1 MIRRPPRSTRTDTL
15 FPYTTLFLSKASK
28 PPKPLSVRYRCLRFG
43 AERQEVIHPFAHA
56 LLEIGLGLRARP
68 CACDIGD
75 DRLTDT
81 LDRIVAERAGV
92 DPFLEQL
99 QQPHRAARRAHPDRN
114 GDCYPPIATRHSDVY
129 GKSVTVRRD
138 PGVRIL

>member
-28 PPKPLSVRYRCLRFG
+28 PPKPLSVRYRSLRFG
-43 AERQEVIHPFAHA
+43 AEQQEVIHPFAHA

-75 DRLTDT
+75 DLLTDT
-81 LDRIVAERAGV
+81 LARNLAEHQEFAQ
-92 DPFLEQL
+92 FLEQL
-99 QQPHRAARRAHPDRN
+99 KQPHRAARHAHPAHTEYVPPA
-114 GDCYPPIATRHSDVY
+114 YPTSNPSTP
-129 GKSVTVRRD
+129 K
-138 PGVRIL
+138 

>member
-81 LDRIVAERAGV
+81 LDRIVAEHAGV
-92 DPFLEQL
+92 EQFLGQL
-99 QQPHRAARRAHPDRN
+99 KQPHRAARRAHPDRIEISAHT
-114 GDCYPPIATRHSDVY
+114 IAIALHRPSPSDRKRTRLNSHN
-129 GKSVTVRRD
+129 
-138 PGVRIL
+138 

>member
-1 MIRRPPRSTRTDTL
+1 MPFQRLPDDCVHTRPP
-15 FPYTTLFLSKASK
+15 KASK

-81 LDRIVAERAGV
+81 LDRIVAEHAGV
-92 DPFLEQL
+92 EQFLEQL
-99 QQPHRAARRAHPDRN
+99 KRPEERRE
-114 GDCYPPIATRHSDVY
+114 
-129 GKSVTVRRD
+129 GKKCVSTGRSRWA
-138 PGVRIL
+138 